1 MHPPIIISTTSVP
14 RGYPPSHAD
23 DWEFQERLR
32 NDSRRST
39 ESDDY
44 SSSSSSGRGSG
55 TDASS
60 SYTDNTD
67 RTDNDAEA
75 GKANKQRPVMP
86 KQKSKRVKFASP
98 EKKDTKFD
106 NLMKRVASVLDR
118 PRKCLFVVA
127 LLI

>member
-1 MHPPIIISTTSVP
+1 MTIP
-14 RGYPPSHAD
+14 RHLP
-23 DWEFQERLR
+23 QE
-32 NDSRRST
+32 
-39 ESDDY
+39 E
-44 SSSSSSGRGSG
+44 GRGWMRRRLILITPIEPTTMQKPES
-55 TDASS
+55 
-60 SYTDNTD
+60 
-67 RTDNDAEA
+67 
-75 GKANKQRPVMP
+75 ANKQRPVMP